1 MEQEIDINKLKILNC
16 KDKMT
21 LETKRVK
28 ILKSINK
35 NVKLKDKNDIR
46 K

>member
-21 LETKRVK
+21 FETKRVK

-35 NVKLKDKNDIR
+35 NVKLKDNL
-46 K
+46 